1 VFVARHADP
10 YYSPVSKV
18 TKADEVDSTAFE
30 RMTKTIPVLIYTDG
44 ACLGNPGPG
53 GYAAVL
59 LSGTHRQEISG
70 GFRRTTNNRMEIM
83 AAIVGLESLKRRCAV
98 TLYTDSKYVQQSSD
112 LGWAKRWR
120 AKAWKYKDGQR
131 PNWDLWDRLL
141 SVCAQH
147 EVKFLWVRGHVGHLE
162 NERCDVLAV
171 AAAKQT
177 ALPPDTLFEKPAS
190 MTASPE
196 LPSSTD
202 LKQPGRPA

>member
-1 VFVARHADP
+1 M
-10 YYSPVSKV
+10 SKTKPV
-18 TKADEVDSTAFE
+18 
-30 RMTKTIPVLIYTDG
+30 IIYTDG

-59 LSGTHRQEISG
+59 LSGPHRKELSG

-83 AAIVGLESLKRRCAV
+83 AAIMGLESLKHRCAV
-98 TLYTDSKYVQQSSD
+98 TLYTDSRYVQQSIS

-120 AKAWKYKDGQR
+120 AKAWKYEKGRR

-147 EVKFLWVRGHVGHLE
+147 EVEFLWVRGHVGDME

-177 ALPPDTLFEKPAS
+177 GLPPDALFEEPAA
-190 MTASPE
+190 ASKILMRSP
-196 LPSSTD
+196 LGG
-202 LKQPGRPA
+202 K